1 MGNHSASDSKSAAK
15 ANVDDGLLDVVIIR
29 NTKGFRMGDKLF
41 SMRSDSNVITE
52 RDKMIYAISYPI
64 TSS

>member
-1 MGNHSASDSKSAAK
+1 MENHSASDSKSAAK